1 MKTIV
6 LFMICSFSVLATE
19 INLKSTDNQ
28 TQVIELYTSEGC
40 SSCPPADKYL
50 SGLKHSPQLFKTFIP
65 IAFHVDYWD
74 YIGWKDKLALQKNA
88 TRQQVYKILGNL
100 NSVYTPGVLKAGKE
114 WRAWRFADI
123 KASPIKVGTL
133 SVKVKDNQLTAR
145 FDGKNAPHNLNIALL
160 GMNIKS
166 KVRAGE
172 NKGKILT
179 HDFVLLKQEMVSSKT
194 PFWDFQLPHDFFQSK
209 HTKTVFVVWV
219 EGQTN
224 PAPLQGVA
232 TYL

>member
-50 SGLKHSPQLFKTFIP
+50 SGLKHSAQLFKTFVP

-88 TRQQVYKILGNL
+88 TRQQVYKIVGNF

-114 WRAWRFADI
+114 WRSWRFADI
-123 KASPIKVGTL
+123 KASPIKVGRL
-133 SVKVKDNQLTAR
+133 AIQVKDNRLTAH
-145 FDGKNAPHNLNIALL
+145 FDGKKAPHNLNIALL
-160 GMNIKS
+160 GMNITT

-172 NKGKILT
+172 NKGKILK
-179 HDFVLLKQEMVSSKT
+179 HDFVLLKHEMYPAKK
-194 PFWDFQLPHDFFQSK
+194 PDWDFLLPKDFLQSK
-209 HTKTVFVVWV
+209 HEKTVFVVWV
-219 EGQTN
+219 EGETN
-224 PAPLQGVA
+224 PAPLQAVA

>member
-1 MKTIV
+1 MKTIAL
-6 LFMICSFSVLATE
+6 LFFSFSVFAAE
-19 INLKSTDNQ
+19 INLESSPLQ

-50 SGLKHSPQLFKTFIP
+50 SGLKQSPQLFKTFIP
-65 IAFHVDYWD
+65 IALHVDYWD
-74 YIGWKDKLALQKNA
+74 YIGWKDKLALQKNS

-114 WRAWRFADI
+114 WRVWRFADI

-133 SVKVKDNQLTAR
+133 AVQVKNNRLSAQ
-145 FDGKNAPHNLNIALL
+145 FDAKKTSYNLNIALL

-172 NKGKILT
+172 NKGKILK
-179 HDFVLLKQEMVSSKT
+179 HDFVLLKHEMYPSKK
-194 PFWDFQLPHDFFQSK
+194 PGWNFALPNDFLQSRYA
-209 HTKTVFVVWV
+209 KTALVVWV
-219 EGQTN
+219 EEEMN
-224 PAPLQGVA
+224 PAPLQAVA